1 MVKMPILLAGH
12 SNNPAGVL
20 RPLTMGQ
27 QWRVDS
33 LSTATME
40 LDEESPE
47 VSVGDW
53 VRVFAPNGLEGVF
66 YVKTLKQDKITKKT
80 SVSLEHTFGLLAD
93 MVVFGE
99 KKPTDMGG
107 TGSTVTTGAAI
118 TYLLNQQ
125 TETLWTLYQNDF
137 QAVAQ
142 GWKFT
147 NSQISADLNDIAE
160 AIQDCQWEFDQS
172 VFPWRL
178 SLKAWPV
185 DASMEMRMNRNISTM
200 KVSIDRSRM
209 YTRCYP
215 TGKNNKHIDSVNGGI
230 SYLDR
235 NTETWGV
242 VAQVITDNSIADPA
256 LLKAWGEKQL
266 KKNAEPAVTVSIS
279 GYELSKATGET
290 MDKIVPGRICRVPL
304 PKFETTITE
313 RVTELNWKNCMLDE
327 ESCTVTLANEH
338 KTIAGVLNEKA
349 GGGGGGKKS
358 NTEHDCELGE
368 NEEIIEEFEN
378 SDLWV
383 NRESIWAVSGAY
395 TVTTDAQGRHIRL
408 KDGGLLEVLRDGIY
422 ETVGTA
428 AAIENVQENV
438 DTITGSALWTQRNN
452 ITGVVGEYD
461 VVTDPTT
468 GVKTLVVKSG
478 GGIKI
483 RRDNVEYGLYD
494 NGNLTAG
501 VIVSKING
509 GTTKISGKNVIIDGD
524 TTINGQAIADSLEGK
539 SVEAGYVNTQSGL
552 GTEGNIY
559 AYGNIGTE
567 GGLYTGGRL
576 VNVVDASV
584 NTSTN
589 TLTIT
594 KADGTT
600 INFRKAAG
608 DQYDQ
613 VKELTLDGTV
623 GSLKKMVAKVTVESS
638 TSGATFDMPDKVVD
652 VSVPYDAGSA
662 SVAGGTGYLNT
673 AVITGDYPNKVVK
686 VGVSIDLTNGKTFN
700 YSWPNAASYSNAV
713 NTAYA
718 DGIASVHPT
727 LIDYW
732 SGGNVRIISNPSPEE
747 ELNRKLGQGAY
758 TWGGNVASGNIVVS
772 FNGGTTYY
780 STGATYSVDA
790 SGRYNAGW
798 GAAYEKVE
806 LPGESMSSS
815 FLIKTPGSTVDGAA
829 IQTAYAINEPVING
843 ANSYIQVK
851 NSGQQVVAQKDIGGV
866 YTTGYSAGRAFE
878 DTKIAGAWND
888 THTSSDATYTVSSP
902 LSDSLFTSK
911 VYLTQGE
918 WGSGMK
924 YIYLRSG
931 STSGTSRA
939 RLTVNMPTTATW
951 TKKQTQTLLTATCTV
966 GGKTYTHEFD
976 I

>member
-66 YVKTLKQDKITKKT
+66 YVKTLKQDKVTKKT

-235 NTETWGV
+235 NTATWGV

-279 GYELSKATGET
+279 GYELSKATGEP

-408 KDGGLLEVLRDGIY
+408 KDGGLLEVLRNGIY

-509 GTTKISGKNVIIDGD
+509 GTTRILGKNVVIDGD
-524 TTINGQAIADSLEGK
+524 TTINGSAIASSLEGEDIACSNLSVGVK
-539 SVEAGYVNTQSGL
+539 LTATNASVTGGMDVGYLEAGTVEADSVEVNGRSV
-552 GTEGNIY
+552 NI
-559 AYGNIGTE
+559 
-567 GGLYTGGRL
+567 
-576 VNVVDASV
+576 VDASV

-613 VKELTLDGTV
+613 IKTLTLDGTV
-623 GSLKKMVAKVTVESS
+623 SSSKKMVAKVTVESS

-662 SVAGGTGYLNT
+662 SVAGGNAYLNT
-673 AVITGDYPNKVVK
+673 AVITGDYPNKAVK
-686 VGVSIDLTNGKTFN
+686 VGASVELTNGRTFN
-700 YSWPNAASYSNAV
+700 YSWPNATSYSNAV

-758 TWGGNVASGNIVVS
+758 TWSGNVASGNIVVS
-772 FNGGTTYY
+772 FNGGTTFY

-790 SGRYNAGW
+790 SDIYDAGYDAGYEAGKQAMHISYHAEASGNETKYTFALVE
-798 GAAYEKVE
+798 GAGYTKITADYTKSTHSA
-806 LPGESMSSS
+806 GS
-815 FLIKTPGSTVDGAA
+815 IRWTP
-829 IQTAYAINEPVING
+829 
-843 ANSYIQVK
+843 
-851 NSGQQVVAQKDIGGV
+851 SGQQTGTLPGVSLSGNTVSYTARSGYTKYTASYGGHS
-866 YTTGYSAGRAFE
+866 YSASE
-878 DTKIAGAWND
+878 
-888 THTSSDATYTVSSP
+888 
-902 LSDSLFTSK
+902 
-911 VYLTQGE
+911 
-918 WGSGMK
+918 
-924 YIYLRSG
+924 
-931 STSGTSRA
+931 
-939 RLTVNMPTTATW
+939 LTVNA
-951 TKKQTQTLLTATCTV
+951 
-966 GGKTYTHEFD
+966 E
-976 I
+976 